1 MPYCTQAILEEHYGT
16 NFLIQLTDRGEEA
29 TGMINSATV
38 ERAIAAADG
47 MINGHLAGRYVLPL
61 SAVPDPIP
69 TIAERLAIYELHV
82 YEPSDKIVRDYKD
95 ALATLDK
102 ISKGTIQLAAAGIA
116 TPTTGGGSAR
126 VTDRTRDFT
135 AESMKGLI

>member
-38 ERAIAAADG
+38 DRAIAAADG

-69 TIAERLAIYELHV
+69 TIAERLAIYELH
-82 YEPSDKIVRDYKD
+82 DYKD